1 MKRRVYMSDREIEW
15 LEKTRKKN
23 KRVKRESP
31 YDGSFEA
38 SRGDYE
44 GACLARAEYEA
55 GQIS

>member
-1 MKRRVYMSDREIEW
+1 MSDREIEW